1 MILDESIS
9 IGSLAG
15 LKATQIYAMSS
26 SLGYY
31 SASDLLLGIEIE
43 IMTLLCISL
52 QILSLSTAL
61 TWFSHLFVES
71 FT

>member
-9 IGSLAG
+9 IGSLVG
-15 LKATQIYAMSS
+15 LKATQIYAMPS

-43 IMTLLCISL
+43 ILTLLCISL

-61 TWFSHLFVES
+61 TWFSH
-71 FT
+71 